1 MFHKL
6 TALLLGLLVLFTTSA
21 VSGQTPAP
29 PAGQP
34 PAAPGLRKLTG
45 EDEKRAN
52 DLDEQIDK
60 SVKADR
66 WDEAIGQAEEL
77 LALRTRV
84 QGAEHFEAV
93 DAKEVLKNLRRVAP
107 RPHEDRVAYRA
118 VKTMNE
124 QAVALFVQ
132 GKYAAAQPLFEK
144 ALEVFQRLLSD
155 DHAGTAA
162 CYSWLAANLVNQGK
176 YAQAQP
182 VSEKALEILRRLLG
196 DDHPDTA
203 KGYNGLAINLRA
215 QGKYAQAQP
224 LFEKALAIN
233 RRLLGDD
240 HPDTAK
246 GYNGLATNLKAQGK
260 YVQAQPLYEKALELH
275 RRLLGDDHAD
285 TAVGYNNLAANL
297 NDQGKYAAAQ
307 PLYEKALEIYRRRLS
322 DNHPFTAN
330 SYNNLAMNLTA
341 QGKYAAAQPLF
352 RRRWRFAAVCSATN
366 TLRPPTAT
374 PTWRTIST
382 PRGVTSR
389 HETDG

>member
-6 TALLLGLLVLFTTSA
+6 RAMLLGLLMLFIASA

-45 EDEKRAN
+45 EDEKRAKQ
-52 DLDEQIDK
+52 LDEQIDK

-66 WDEAIGQAEEL
+66 WDEAIARAEEL

-84 QGAEHFEAV
+84 QGAKHFETV
-93 DAKEVLKNLRRVAP
+93 DAEWLLKKLRRVAP
-107 RPHEDRVAYRA
+107 RPHEDRVAYGA
-118 VKTMNE
+118 ASTMNE
-124 QAVALFVQ
+124 QAVALYAQ
-132 GKYAAAQPLFEK
+132 GKYPAAQSLFEK
-144 ALEVFQRLLSD
+144 ALEVFRRLLSH
-155 DHAGTAA
+155 DHPDTAA

-182 VSEKALEILRRLLG
+182 LSEKALETLRRLLG

-203 KGYNGLAINLRA
+203 KGYNGLATNLKA

-246 GYNGLATNLKAQGK
+246 GRQRCSYQPQG
-260 YVQAQPLYEKALELH
+260 P
-275 RRLLGDDHAD
+275 
-285 TAVGYNNLAANL
+285 T
-297 NDQGKYAAAQ
+297 
-307 PLYEKALEIYRRRLS
+307 EICPGS
-322 DNHPFTAN
+322 
-330 SYNNLAMNLTA
+330 
-341 QGKYAAAQPLF
+341 
-352 RRRWRFAAVCSATN
+352 AAVREGAGNPTIA
-366 TLRPPTAT
+366 RPWPSSVPMRASPNWTAWPPRASWAGSDSSIWRPT
-374 PTWRTIST
+374 
-382 PRGVTSR
+382 G
-389 HETDG
+389 